1 MTRPLQLHPK
11 LRGVDHTAR
20 PTWKLRETVHFYRDI
35 LGLPLVHCISAKGW
49 GREKESHADFL
60 HFFFDSGNDST
71 IAFFY
76 YIGTTQPAELVV
88 PKGYMAMANHTAW
101 RVESAAELL
110 AWQRRLEGN
119 GVNVSQFVQHE
130 VLESIYFRDPNWYPL
145 EITRSL
151 RDLEEPDV
159 VDASATIAAA
169 MELEESGRWTTIE
182 QLWRHKVKF
191 VRASQEEAL
200 A

>member
-1 MTRPLQLHPK
+1 MTGRCNCIRSLH
-11 LRGVDHTAR
+11 GVDHTAR

-49 GREKESHADFL
+49 GREKENHADFL

-76 YIGTTQPAELVV
+76 YIGTTQPPELVV

-101 RVESAAELL
+101 RVDSEAELL
-110 AWQRRLEGN
+110 EWQQRLEGN

-130 VLESIYFRDPNWYPL
+130 VIEFDLLPRSQLVSARDHPQPARSSRSPMRWTQPR
-145 EITRSL
+145 RSL
-151 RDLEEPDV
+151 RPWN
-159 VDASATIAAA
+159 SRRAAA
-169 MELEESGRWTTIE
+169 GSTIE

-191 VRASQEEAL
+191 VQASQGSRQ
-200 A
+200 